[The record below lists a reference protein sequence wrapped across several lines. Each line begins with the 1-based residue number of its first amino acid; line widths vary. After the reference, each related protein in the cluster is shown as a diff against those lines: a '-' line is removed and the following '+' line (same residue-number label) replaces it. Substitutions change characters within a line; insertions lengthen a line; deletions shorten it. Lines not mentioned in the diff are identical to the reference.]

1 MRSLC
6 ACLIVCF
13 VALTVGC
20 AAPEKTIYH
29 DVTYDYDVNV
39 DFSRVNSY
47 NWVKLP
53 ATLRIDEFNQIRIRD
68 AVNKNL
74 MAKGLKVDVAKPDVY
89 IVMYGGNY
97 KAVDMSVMMEYDVYN
112 IGRLKLAMYDAQSHQ
127 EIWWAET
134 RADLFHELT
143 PAQKEEVVATAVQ
156 DLLKYYPPSP

>member
-1 MRSLC
+1 MKFLN
-6 ACLIVCF
+6 ACLAVCL

-20 AAPEKTIYH
+20 TAPEKTVYH
-29 DVTYDYDVNV
+29 NVTYDYDINA

-47 NWVKLP
+47 TWVKLP

-74 MAKGLKVDVAKPDVY
+74 AARGMKVDVEKPDVY
-89 IVMYGGNY
+89 LVMFGGNST
-97 KAVDMSVMMEYDVYN
+97 AVDMSVMMDYDVYTV
-112 IGRLKLAMYDAQSHQ
+112 GRLKLAMYDYKSNQ

-143 PAQKEEVVATAVQ
+143 PAQQDAIVQTAVQ
-156 DLLKYYPPSP
+156 DILQYYPPRP